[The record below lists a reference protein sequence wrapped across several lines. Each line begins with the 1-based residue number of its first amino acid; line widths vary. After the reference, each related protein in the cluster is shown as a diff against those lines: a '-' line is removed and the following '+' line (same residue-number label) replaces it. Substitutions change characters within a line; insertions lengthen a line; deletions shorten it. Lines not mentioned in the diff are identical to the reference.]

1 MVEILEEPTV
11 RRCAI
16 PISVAVYHRMGEEG
30 LVDRKTELI
39 RGVIVEKMSKPPLH
53 SYLSKTLFA
62 RVLKCAPR
70 GFHVQREDPLTLA
83 GSEPEPDIAVVPG
96 KVSDYSLHHPTTARL
111 VIKVSVTSER
121 LDQQKANIYAEAGV
135 GEYWIVLGHRR
146 TIEVY
151 RLPEAGRY
159 KERRTWRTG
168 EVLKSSPLPS
178 LEIDLAALFPG
189 NR

>member
-1 MVEILEEPTV
+1 MNPILELPEV
-11 RRCAI
+11 RSRAV
-16 PISVAVYHRMGEEG
+16 PLSVATYEWMTAKD
-30 LVDRKTELI
+30 LVARQTELI
-39 RGVIVEKMSKPPLH
+39 QGIIVEKMSKPPLH

-111 VIKVSVTSER
+111 VIEVSVTSER

-168 EVLKSSPLPS
+168 EVLKSSALPS

-189 NR
+189 KR